1 MKRKFVISSTVLAGV
16 LACILFSLSFYIG
29 VTDRLPV
36 DTELWPGP
44 DSPNS
49 QSQILWVFAAV
60 FGVVYFLMTQRS
72 GAFDN
77 VRISLALSV
86 MRSGARLG
94 RIIALVSAAVIVL
107 GCGSCV
113 GNIAVQI
120 TDRYLDPSCFY
131 QSPC

>member
-1 MKRKFVISSTVLAGV
+1 MGV
-16 LACILFSLSFYIG
+16 LACLLFSLSLYIG

-36 DTELWPGP
+36 DTDLWPGP

-60 FGVVYFLMTQRS
+60 FGVAYFLMTQRS
-72 GAFDN
+72 GAFDD
-77 VRISLALSV
+77 VRISLALSAI
-86 MRSGARLG
+86 RSGARLG
-94 RIIALVSAAVIVL
+94 RIVALVSVAVIVL
-107 GCGSCV
+107 GCGSCA

-120 TDRYLDPSCFY
+120 ADRYLDPSCFY